1 MKKAWSILP
10 DEWKPIL
17 AERGLRPFRADQILQ
32 ALYRDWIA
40 DWDQATTLPKD
51 FRETLKREFPIT
63 RTETLDVSRSSDGTR
78 KLLLGLEDGNTVE
91 TVLIPATGR
100 FTQCISTQVGCA
112 MGCAFCASGAN
123 GVVRSLAADEI
134 VAEYMAGR
142 AHGEITNIVV
152 MGMGEPFANYD
163 ETMRALKLINAG
175 KGPNLG
181 ARHITLS
188 TCGVVPGFARLA
200 AEGMQFEL
208 SVSLHAPND
217 ALRSELMPVNRRW
230 PIDELLA
237 ACADYTRRTKRIIT
251 FEYTV
256 IKGVNDSRECAE
268 ELARQVRRVPMAKVN
283 LIPLSPVSHRPDFK
297 TPDDATML
305 MFLDVLMKNRVQT
318 MLRRSRGKDAD
329 AACGQL
335 RLRRLTSG
343 GS

>member
-17 AERGLRPFRADQILQ
+17 KERGIRAFRADQILQ
-32 ALYRDWIA
+32 ALYRDYIT

-51 FRETLKREFPIT
+51 FRGQLKTEFPIT
-63 RTETLDVSRSSDGTR
+63 KTKTLEVSKSSDGTQ
-78 KLLLGLEDGNTVE
+78 KLLIGLEDGESVE

-100 FTQCISTQVGCA
+100 FTQCISTQVGCG
-112 MGCAFCASGAN
+112 MGCAFCASGAR
-123 GVVRSLAADEI
+123 GVVRSLTADEI

-142 AHGEITNIVV
+142 ALGEITNIVV

-175 KGPNLG
+175 RGPNLG

-188 TCGVVPGFARLA
+188 TCGVVPGFAKLA
-200 AEGMQFEL
+200 AEGIQFEL

-217 ALRSELMPVNRRW
+217 ALRNELMPVNKKW

-237 ACADYTRRTKRIIT
+237 ACAAYTKATKRIIT

-256 IKGVNDSRECAE
+256 IKGINDSRECAE
-268 ELARQVRRVPMAKVN
+268 ELARQVKRVPMAKVN

-297 TPDDATML
+297 TPDEKTML
-305 MFLDVLMKNRVQT
+305 MFLDVLMKNHVQT
-318 MLRRSRGKDAD
+318 MLRRSRGKDAN

-335 RLRRLTSG
+335 RLRRLDG
-343 GS
+343 